1 LTPKRRKRNAAAIL
15 GIAAAFFCALLGS
28 PGLAWAGAW
37 PMKDGEGLAILKY
50 ERQKADTGFR
60 SRRRRGLDRSAPRR
74 DLSLYTEY
82 GLTDRLTLQTK
93 AALTR
98 GHDNFVDYEGRGPI
112 ELGLRYALLHT
123 DRSAVSLYLGATK
136 DGVGRNAGYA
146 APGRATPTWRRVFG
160 RDLEAVAQGMQGF
173 AELQVARL
181 KRSGL
186 ADETRVDATAG
197 LRPTPRWL
205 LMVQTYAGQ
214 ADSEPVQSRWR
225 KSEISV
231 THDLGAWSLQAGWRR
246 TCQAGRRPPTTGPS
260 WRCGGVSDI
269 SGL

>member
-1 LTPKRRKRNAAAIL
+1 MR
-15 GIAAAFFCALLGS
+15 
-28 PGLAWAGAW
+28 
-37 PMKDGEGLAILKY
+37 DGEGLAILKY
-50 ERQKADTGFR
+50 EEQKADTGYDPGGAEV
-60 SRRRRGLDRSAPRR
+60 SIDPRH
-74 DLSLYTEY
+74 DETLSIYSEY

-98 GHDNFVDYEGRGPI
+98 GHDNFVDYDGLGPI

-146 APGRATPTWRRVFG
+146 APGQGDT
-160 RDLEAVAQGMQGF
+160 DLEARLLAGTSRQWRGVQGF

-225 KSEISV
+225 KREVSV
-231 THDLGAWSLQAGWRR
+231 THDLGAWSLQAGWRQ
-246 TCQAGRRPPTTGPS
+246 TLSGRETPIDHGLVLAV
-260 WRCGGVSDI
+260 WRRF
-269 SGL
+269 

>member
-1 LTPKRRKRNAAAIL
+1 MTPKRRKQNAAAIL
-15 GIAAAFFCALLGS
+15 GVAAAFFCALLGS
-28 PGLAWAGAW
+28 LDPAWAGAW

-50 ERQKADTGFR
+50 EGQKADKGYDPN
-60 SRRRRGLDRSAPRR
+60 GLEAPIAPRH
-74 DLSLYTEY
+74 DETLSIYGEY

-98 GHDNFVDYEGRGPI
+98 GHDNFVDYEGLGPI

-146 APGRATPTWRRVFG
+146 APGQG
-160 RDLEAVAQGMQGF
+160 DMDLEARLLAGTSRQWGKAQGF

-186 ADETRVDATAG
+186 ADETRIDATLG

-205 LMVQTYAGQ
+205 LMIQTYAGK
-214 ADSEPVQSRWR
+214 AESEPVGSRWR
-225 KSEISV
+225 KREVSA
-231 THDLGAWSLQAGWRR
+231 TRDLGAWSLQAGWRQ
-246 TCQAGRRPPTTGPS
+246 TLSGRETPIDHGPVLAV
-260 WRCGGVSDI
+260 WRRF
-269 SGL
+269 

>member
-1 LTPKRRKRNAAAIL
+1 LTPKRRKRHAAAIL
-15 GIAAAFFCALLGS
+15 GVAAAFFCALIGPS
-28 PGLAWAGAW
+28 GLAWAGAW

-50 ERQKADTGFR
+50 EGQKADTGL
-60 SRRRRGLDRSAPRR
+60 GPDEIEVPIDPRN
-74 DLSLYTEY
+74 DQTLSLYNEY

-93 AALTR
+93 VALTR

-146 APGRATPTWRRVFG
+146 APGQGDT
-160 RDLEAVAQGMQGF
+160 DLEARVLAGTSRQWRKTQGF

-186 ADETRVDATAG
+186 ADETRVEVTAG

-205 LMVQTYAGQ
+205 LMVQTYAGR
-214 ADSEPVQSRWR
+214 AESEPVQSRWR
-225 KSEISV
+225 KREISV

-246 TCQAGRRPPTTGPS
+246 TLSGRETPVDHGPVLAV
-260 WRCGGVSDI
+260 WRRF
-269 SGL
+269 

>member
-1 LTPKRRKRNAAAIL
+1 LTPKPRKRNAAAIL
-15 GIAAAFFCALLGS
+15 GVAAAFFCALLGS
-28 PGLAWAGAW
+28 SAWAGAW

-50 ERQKADTGFR
+50 EGQKADTGL
-60 SRRRRGLDRSAPRR
+60 GPDGVEVAIDPRH
-74 DLSLYTEY
+74 DETLSLYTEY

-93 AALTR
+93 VALTR

-112 ELGLRYALLHT
+112 DLGLRYALLHT

-146 APGRATPTWRRVFG
+146 APGQGDT
-160 RDLEAVAQGMQGF
+160 DLEARLLAGTSRQWRKAQGF
-173 AELQVARL
+173 AEVQVARL

-186 ADETRVDATAG
+186 ADETRVDVTAG

-205 LMVQTYAGQ
+205 LMVQAYTGQ
-214 ADSEPVQSRWR
+214 AESEPVQSRWR
-225 KSEISV
+225 KREISV

-246 TCQAGRRPPTTGPS
+246 TLSGRETPVDHGPVLAV
-260 WRCGGVSDI
+260 WRRF
-269 SGL
+269 

>member
-1 LTPKRRKRNAAAIL
+1 LTPKPRKRNAAAIL
-15 GIAAAFFCALLGS
+15 GVAAAFFCALLGS
-28 PGLAWAGAW
+28 SAWAGAW

-50 ERQKADTGFR
+50 EGQKADTGL
-60 SRRRRGLDRSAPRR
+60 GPDGVEVAIDPRH
-74 DLSLYTEY
+74 DETLSLYTEY

-93 AALTR
+93 VALTR

-112 ELGLRYALLHT
+112 DLGLRYALLHT

-146 APGRATPTWRRVFG
+146 APGQGDT
-160 RDLEAVAQGMQGF
+160 DLEARLLAGTSRQWRKAQGF
-173 AELQVARL
+173 AEVQVARL

-186 ADETRVDATAG
+186 ADETRVDVTAG

-205 LMVQTYAGQ
+205 LMVQAYTGQ
-214 ADSEPVQSRWR
+214 AESEPVQPRWR
-225 KSEISV
+225 KREISV

-246 TCQAGRRPPTTGPS
+246 TLSGRETPVDHGPVLAV
-260 WRCGGVSDI
+260 WRRF
-269 SGL
+269 